1 MLEGINISKL
11 YFDRNTGKNFYVLKD
26 CNISLAQ
33 NEIVGLMG
41 KSGSGKST
49 LVKILLRLIDCDNG
63 TIKFNSTDITN
74 LTNKDLKFYRKKV
87 QFISQ
92 RPENFFDPMMIL
104 RKSLLEPL
112 KIFGISLD
120 EMKLKE
126 HLDKVKLNETVLKRY
141 PHQLSGGEIQRLSIV
156 RALLLNPEII
166 ILDEA
171 TSMLDIS
178 VQAQILHLLKELQN
192 EKLLTYL
199 FISHDKNIINWF
211 SDRVLI
217 MENGKILQ

>member
-1 MLEGINISKL
+1 
-11 YFDRNTGKNFYVLKD
+11 
-26 CNISLAQ
+26 
-33 NEIVGLMG
+33 MG

-49 LVKILLRLIDCDNG
+49 LAKILLKLIACDDG
-63 TIKFNSTDITN
+63 VIKFNGIDITN
-74 LTNKDLKFYRKKV
+74 LKNKDLKFYRKKM

-92 RPENFFDPMMIL
+92 RPENFFDPMMSL
-104 RKSLLEPL
+104 RKTLLEPL
-112 KIFGISLD
+112 KIHNINYNENVLQ
-120 EMKLKE
+120 EYLE
-126 HLDKVKLNETVLKRY
+126 KVKLNEMILNRY
-141 PHQLSGGEIQRLSIV
+141 PYQLSGGEIQRLSIV

-178 VQAQILHLLKELQN
+178 VQAQILHLLKELQI
-192 EKLLTYL
+192 EKSLTYL

-217 MENGKILQ
+217 MKDGKIL